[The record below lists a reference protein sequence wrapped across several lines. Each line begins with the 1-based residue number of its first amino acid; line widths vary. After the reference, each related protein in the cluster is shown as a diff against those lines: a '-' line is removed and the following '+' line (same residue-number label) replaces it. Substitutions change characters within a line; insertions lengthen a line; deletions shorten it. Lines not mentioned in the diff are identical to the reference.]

1 MLPKQAVVNSLFLEG
16 KVCLHACVHNSTSR
30 ASVCHLCIVRLV
42 DSFQYV
48 SAGGGSVFNS
58 KCCLCLSLNV
68 GVCVYAFIQK
78 RGGEEGGGCV

>member
-1 MLPKQAVVNSLFLEG
+1 M
-16 KVCLHACVHNSTSR
+16 
-30 ASVCHLCIVRLV
+30 CHLCTVCLV

-48 SAGGGSVFNS
+48 SAGGGSVFYA
-58 KCCLCLSLNV
+58 KCCLCLSVNV

>member
-1 MLPKQAVVNSLFLEG
+1 M
-16 KVCLHACVHNSTSR
+16 
-30 ASVCHLCIVRLV
+30 CHLCSV

-48 SAGGGSVFNS
+48 SAGGGSVFYA
-58 KCCLCLSLNV
+58 KCCLCLSVNV